1 MMGLPV
7 HKNRTAPPTNVNQQL
22 IVECGPM
29 RMSIPGRGIRGLL
42 KTIETT
48 FQDTITLLG
57 ETYEKGD
64 LANRFDST
72 KTVTP
77 FSSQGRTILC
87 SNGVWRKAYAV
98 DRIISLVEIEP
109 SDISPLPPH
118 FRGAEREWFAGL
130 FFFEDNLVLIINLDW
145 LVTPTDVVPWCS
157 EVETGYGRPLESEG
171 GLSSVFP
178 V

>member
-1 MMGLPV
+1 MSLLV
-7 HKNRTAPPTNVNQQL
+7 RKSRSAVPTNVNQQL

-29 RMSIPGRGIRGLL
+29 RLSIPGKGIRGLL

-57 ETYEKGD
+57 ETYDKSD
-64 LANRFDST
+64 LANRFDPT
-72 KTVTP
+72 KTVAP

-98 DRIISLVEIEP
+98 DRIISLVEVEP
-109 SDISPLPPH
+109 SDIVPLPPH

-130 FFFEDNLVLIINLDW
+130 FFFEDALVLIINLDW
-145 LVTPTDVVPWCS
+145 LVTPTDVVPWRS
-157 EVETGYGRPLESEG
+157 EVAGGHAPLESEG
-171 GLSSVFP
+171 GLTSVLP

>member
-1 MMGLPV
+1 MSLLV
-7 HKNRTAPPTNVNQQL
+7 HKSRSAAPKNANQQL

-29 RMSIPGRGIRGLL
+29 RMSIPGKGIRGLL

-48 FQDTITLLG
+48 FQDAITLLG
-57 ETYEKGD
+57 ETYEKSD
-64 LANRFDST
+64 LANRFDPT

-87 SNGVWRKAYAV
+87 SNGVWRKAYEV
-98 DRIISLVEIEP
+98 DRIISLVEIDP
-109 SDISPLPPH
+109 SDIVPLPPH

-130 FFFEDNLVLIINLDW
+130 FFFEDALVLIINLDW
-145 LVTPTDVVPWCS
+145 LVMPNDVVPWRS
-157 EVETGYGRPLESEG
+157 EVAAGPAPLESEG
-171 GLSSVFP
+171 GLTSVFP

>member
-1 MMGLPV
+1 MSLLV
-7 HKNRTAPPTNVNQQL
+7 RKSRSTALMSVNQQL

-29 RMSIPGRGIRGLL
+29 RMSIPGKGIRGLL

-57 ETYEKGD
+57 ENYEKSD
-64 LANRFDST
+64 LANRFDPT
-72 KTVTP
+72 NMVAP

-109 SDISPLPPH
+109 SDIVPLPPH

-130 FFFEDNLVLIINLDW
+130 FFFDDALVLIINLDW
-145 LVTPTDVVPWCS
+145 LLTPTDVVPWRS
-157 EVETGYGRPLESEG
+157 EGAAGRAPLESAG
-171 GLSSVFP
+171 GLTSVFP